1 MSAEN
6 IKLEN
11 LIIEGFN
18 RANKKLIETSAA
30 NNEIM
35 VISVNGEAQHVS
47 AKDLLA
53 KMNSPK

>member
-11 LIIEGFN
+11 LIIEGFKK
-18 RANKKLIETSAA
+18 ANQKLIESSAA

-35 VISVNGEAQHVS
+35 VISVNGEIKHVP
-47 AKDLLA
+47 AKELLKA
-53 KMNSPK
+53 SKHL